1 MALGTGSIQYLCKV
15 DVGQCSPEGQGPM
28 LWGELGRG
36 AWCLLQTSVGLES
49 LEPSPE
55 GRD

>member
-1 MALGTGSIQYLCKV
+1 MALGTGNIQYLCKV

-36 AWCLLQTSVGLES
+36 VWCLLQTSVGLES